1 MSSAEAAVGRLLDL
15 MARNRAVLYAA
26 VGVGLCRAC
35 LGWILSLIRLAGSAS
50 LLPLAAHHLVG
61 IGEVA
66 LFAAAALIVSR
77 RPFLRSSGAVYL
89 FPAVAV
95 PLGCACGAASTLA
108 PEASAASAWALGLS
122 CLLVGGGFALL
133 FVCWLERLGLF
144 APRTMLVGFSLGY
157 MVNLAMWLA
166 MRGSSV
172 PLGAVLC
179 ACCSLASVVL
189 LTASSRAASTG
200 PAASGAAQAAEAPRS
215 PFPTSLVSP
224 RLLAWVIVFSVAYGV
239 GDSITHMGYTTLAS
253 KFGMA
258 VPDALVLLCV
268 WLMPDRFELS
278 VLSRATFALMLVGLL
293 GALLPGSFAGLS
305 QVLMS
310 AANESFEM
318 FALMTACYVA
328 YRNRASSAFYCAVI
342 MALQTLSVRAGVL
355 AGGALA
361 GGATAAY
368 AGVLVLVILSGTF
381 LLREGR
387 MSEQLH
393 LGAGPGPVADYA
405 ARAAEE
411 RGLSRREQDVLV
423 LLGQGRSY
431 EEIAEELFIA
441 PGTVRAHCSRIFE
454 KFGVHTR
461 AELERALRDGASY
474 LR

>member
-1 MSSAEAAVGRLLDL
+1 MSSAEAAVGRMLGF
-15 MARNRAVLYAA
+15 MARNRAVLFAA
-26 VGVGLCRAC
+26 AGIGLCRAC
-35 LGWILSLIRLAGSAS
+35 LGWILSLIRLAGGAG
-50 LLPLAAHHLVG
+50 LLPLAPHYLVG
-61 IGEVA
+61 VGELA
-66 LFAAAALIVSR
+66 LFCAAALAARR
-77 RPFLRSSGAVYL
+77 RPLLRASGAAYL
-89 FPAVAV
+89 FPAVSV
-95 PLGCACGAASTLA
+95 PLGCACGACSLLA
-108 PEASAASAWALGLS
+108 APAGSAASAAALGLG
-122 CLLVGGGFALL
+122 CLLVGGGFAML
-133 FVCWLERLGLF
+133 FVCWLERLGQF

-157 MVNLAMWLA
+157 MANLAMWLV

-172 PLGAVLC
+172 ALGAVLC
-179 ACCSLASVVL
+179 AASSLLSVAL
-189 LTASSRAASTG
+189 LTASSMAE
-200 PAASGAAQAAEAPRS
+200 QAPPPSPQR
-215 PFPTSLVSP
+215 PFPARLVSA
-224 RLLAWVIVFSVAYGV
+224 RLLAWVVVFSLAYGV

-268 WLMPDRFELS
+268 WLVPDRFELS
-278 VLSRATFALMLVGLL
+278 LFSRATFALMLVGLL
-293 GALLPGSFAGLS
+293 GALLPGSAAGLS

-310 AANESFEM
+310 AANESTEM

-328 YRNRASSAFYCAVI
+328 YRCRASSALYCAVI
-342 MALQTLSVRAGVL
+342 MALQTLAVRAGVL

-361 GGATAAY
+361 GGAMAAY
-368 AGVLVLVILSGTF
+368 LGVLVLVIVSGAF

-393 LGAGPGPVADYA
+393 LGAGQGPAADRA
-405 ARAAEE
+405 ARAGEE
-411 RGLSRREQDVLV
+411 RGLSRREQDVLA